1 MLSGAIF
8 HYMLSSFHDIDG
20 HINNLQCTQCTFYA
34 CDFEKAIAK
43 LDIDSR

>member
-1 MLSGAIF
+1 MLSRVIF
-8 HYMLSSFHDIDG
+8 HDMLSSFHDIDG